1 VTALASLLELEQ
13 LGRDRF
19 RSSHAPDA
27 SSKLSLYGGLVV
39 AQALRAAG
47 TTVTPDRLP
56 HSLHAYFLRPGR
68 VDQPVEL
75 EVERHRDGKAFAA
88 RHVRAVQDGKVI
100 VSVNASFCAPA
111 TEVCHDAVPARAAD
125 PPDAL
130 SGRSSPLLVEI
141 REITP
146 TRVGDGAI
154 RHTDRLWV
162 RAEPLPDDPLV
173 HACAVA
179 YVSDLG
185 CGFGQA
191 EIPGVGVD
199 GANLGHSVWF
209 QAPMRA
215 DAWMLLE
222 LWPLAV
228 AGTRGTYQGSL
239 RDASGALGAVV
250 TQEMLLRDRPLPPEV
265 VTRMAEYL
273 GLEPPV
279 GAPPD

>member
-1 VTALASLLELEQ
+1 VTTLASLLEVEP
-13 LGRDRF
+13 LGPVRF
-19 RSSHAPDA
+19 RSSHSPDA
-27 SSKLSLYGGLVV
+27 CSTLSLYGGLVV
-39 AQALRAAG
+39 GQALRAAG
-47 TTVTPDRLP
+47 LTVTPDRLP

-75 EVERHRDGKAFAA
+75 EVERPRDGKAFAA

-100 VSVNASFCAPA
+100 VSVNTSFCAPA
-111 TEVCHDAVPARAAD
+111 TDVLYDGVPARPVD
-125 PPDAL
+125 PPDAVP
-130 SGRSSPLLVEI
+130 GRSSPLLVEM

-154 RHTDRLWV
+154 RHTDHCWV

-185 CGFGQA
+185 GGFGQA
-191 EIPGVGVD
+191 EIEDVGVD
-199 GANLGHSVWF
+199 GPSLGHSVWF

-222 LWPLAV
+222 LWPLTVVGA
-228 AGTRGTYQGSL
+228 RGTYQGSL
-239 RDASGALGAVV
+239 RDESGALGAVL
-250 TQEMLLRDRPLPPEV
+250 TQEVLLRDRALPPDV
-265 VTRMAEYL
+265 IRRMAEYL
-273 GLEPPV
+273 GVE
-279 GAPPD
+279 